1 MLDNNAAA
9 QKENILINLGLKLI
23 GIAVVHPLAP
33 GMDPPAVGTGCGTL
47 LRDAAARGRAAAAH
61 LHFIYFKAC
70 CSNLCDL

>member
-9 QKENILINLGLKLI
+9 QKENILINLSLKLI
-23 GIAVVHPLAP
+23 TVAAVRPLGP
-33 GMDPPAVGTGCGTL
+33 GMGPSAVGTGRGTL